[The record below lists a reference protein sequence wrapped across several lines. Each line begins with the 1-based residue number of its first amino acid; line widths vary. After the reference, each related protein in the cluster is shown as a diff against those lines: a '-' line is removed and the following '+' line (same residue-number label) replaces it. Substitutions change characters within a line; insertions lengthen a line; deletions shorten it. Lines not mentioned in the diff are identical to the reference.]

1 MKLITFTVPCY
12 NSAAYMDHCIE
23 TLLTAGED
31 AEIIL
36 VDDGSKDDTGKIADA
51 YAEKYPTIVRVI
63 HQENGGHGEGVNQG
77 IRNATGVYFKVVDS
91 DDWLDTEALQKVL
104 TELRAHLNDAQP
116 LDLMMANY
124 VYEHVADNTQN
135 VVDYKGIL
143 PEGRVFTWEEIGK
156 FPPSKNILMHSVI
169 YRTEILRACGMELP
183 KHTFYVDNIFVY
195 QPLPQVKTIYY
206 MNLDLYRYFIGRED
220 QSVNEANMIK
230 RVDQQLRVT
239 RIMMNAVDVYAL
251 PPEQDKLRAYMLN
264 YFSMMM
270 AISSIFL
277 TLDGSKEALAK
288 RRQLWDDLKAHDGHL
303 YRRAVSAFRE
313 YFPTKG
319 LFENEVYPGIPA
331 LLANIKAAGKTVIIA
346 TSKPEAYARRILEH
360 FGLAQ
365 YCDFICGATL
375 DETRTDKAE
384 VIAYALETAG
394 ITDKSR
400 AVMVGDR
407 EHDVLGAKK
416 NGLPC
421 IGAVYGYGTAEELT
435 AAGAAALADTVDE
448 LHKLLLG

>member
-36 VDDGSKDDTGKIADA
+36 VDDGSKDDTGKIADS

-91 DDWLDTEALQKVL
+91 DDWLDTDALQKAL
-104 TELRAHLNDAQP
+104 AELRAHLNDEQP

-124 VYEHVADNTQN
+124 VYEHVADNTQQHRRLQGYPARGPRLYLAGDRQ
-135 VVDYKGIL
+135 VPAEQKHPDAHVSSTA
-143 PEGRVFTWEEIGK
+143 PR
-156 FPPSKNILMHSVI
+156 SCAHS
-169 YRTEILRACGMELP
+169 GMELP

-251 PPEQDKLRAYMLN
+251 PPEQNKLRAYMLN

-288 RRQLWDDLKAHDGHL
+288 RKPAVGRPESP
-303 YRRAVSAFRE
+303 RRPPVPPLPF
-313 YFPTKG
+313 
-319 LFENEVYPGIPA
+319 
-331 LLANIKAAGKTVIIA
+331 
-346 TSKPEAYARRILEH
+346 
-360 FGLAQ
+360 
-365 YCDFICGATL
+365 
-375 DETRTDKAE
+375 
-384 VIAYALETAG
+384 
-394 ITDKSR
+394 
-400 AVMVGDR
+400 
-407 EHDVLGAKK
+407 LGS
-416 NGLPC
+416 
-421 IGAVYGYGTAEELT
+421 
-435 AAGAAALADTVDE
+435 
-448 LHKLLLG
+448 